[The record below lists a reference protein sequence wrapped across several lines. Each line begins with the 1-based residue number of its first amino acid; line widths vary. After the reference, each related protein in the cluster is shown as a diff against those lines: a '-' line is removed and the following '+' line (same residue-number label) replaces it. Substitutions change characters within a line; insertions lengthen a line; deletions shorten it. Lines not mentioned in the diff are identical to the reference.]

1 MIWHIV
7 RKDLSLLWPMAVIV
21 AAVNLMNAV
30 LLSVGGTFA
39 RTRQLIEPGT
49 LSWISN
55 LALPAVG
62 LIGLVLLVFSSIQQ
76 DPLPGTTQD
85 WLTRPIPRSRLW
97 AAKFLFVLFAG
108 LSPIFLGDVAMGV
121 AAHFDPADVIAAS
134 LTRSLAL
141 LCLICAPAAMLALV
155 TRKLTEI
162 LVFGIGLILVL
173 VAVLIG
179 LIRLGLQA
187 PVMQSGYVWVVLWI
201 FAGLSIVLTVLL
213 VPLQLRWRSTQRV
226 RWILLI
232 VGGLVPMIFFI
243 PWNAA
248 IRLQQ
253 ALAGHG
259 RSTLAINPDDGR
271 QVGFQEIDIGTPKS
285 KWIWL
290 TVPVTIGGTGANE
303 RVYVDRAVIRVTG
316 SAGRDIYY
324 GDSASRVGGM
334 PDPNGFLLPQEVGN
348 RGKGPEINLPVSAE
362 IFDAARSAHAMI
374 EVDLNLTEFALSTEQ
389 PLGSLTRDFPD
400 THTRCGERRVNGSG
414 DMAVDCVSTREISE
428 CFEIQEPTVAAKR
441 RVSQCGHG
449 SYAPWPLPIWR
460 DAYYSVL
467 YGAGAAWINSEFSLM
482 GADRSVQWS
491 SLLLKSYTPTVHMT
505 RRLSFPIDSAVEKSK
520 AESAHSID
528 GVGAAARFASPDG
541 AVVDQ
546 RGNLFIV
553 DRADSVI
560 RRVTPT
566 GEVSTFAGTPRQVGR
581 DDGSGHDA
589 RFSQPRGIGIDSRDN
604 LYVADTGNRLIRKIT
619 PAALVSTVMTVE
631 RLTSPVAVVPAG
643 DGALYVIDCDDTT
656 ANGTVAVVKK
666 IAPNGIVSD
675 VAGPRTVGQQTSP

>member
-7 RKDLSLLWPMAVIV
+7 RKDLSLLWPMVVIV
-21 AAVNLMNAV
+21 AAVNLVNAV
-30 LLSVGGTFA
+30 LLSVGGTFV

-97 AAKFLFVLFAG
+97 AAKFMFVLLAG
-108 LSPIFLGDVAMGV
+108 LSPILLGDVVMGV
-121 AAHFDPADVIAAS
+121 AAHFGPADVIAAS

-162 LVFGIGLILVL
+162 LVFGIGLILLL

-179 LIRLGLQA
+179 LIQLGLQS

-201 FAGLSIVLTVLL
+201 FAGLSIGLTVLL

-232 VGGLVPMIFFI
+232 VGGLLPVIFFI

-248 IRLQQ
+248 IRIQQ
-253 ALAGHG
+253 ALGGDG
-259 RSTLAINPDDGR
+259 RSTLAITQDDR
-271 QVGFQEIDIGTPKS
+271 RKVAFQEIDIGPLKSQS

-290 TVPVTIGGTGANE
+290 TVPLTIGATGANE
-303 RVYVDRAVIRVTG
+303 RVYVDRAVIRVVG
-316 SAGRDIYY
+316 AGGRDIYHR
-324 GDSASRVGGM
+324 DTSIRIGGM
-334 PDPNGFLLPQEVGN
+334 PVPNAFLPN
-348 RGKGPEINLPVSAE
+348 RGDGPKINLPVPAE
-362 IFDAARSAHAMI
+362 IFAAARSAHAMI
-374 EVDLNLTEFALSTEQ
+374 EVDLILTEFVLSTDK

-400 THTRCGERRVNGSG
+400 EHTRCGERRINGSN
-414 DMAVDCVSTREISE
+414 DTAVDCVSTREIGE
-428 CFEIQEPTVAAKR
+428 CFEIQEPTAGAGR
-441 RVSQCGHG
+441 RVSQCEHG
-449 SYAPWPLPIWR
+449 NYAPWPLPIWR

-467 YGAGAAWINSEFSLM
+467 YGGGAAWMNAGSRPL
-482 GADRSVQWS
+482 S
-491 SLLLKSYTPTVHMT
+491 SLLLKSYKPTVHLT
-505 RRLSFPIDSAVEKSK
+505 RRLSFPIDSAVEKWK
-520 AESAHSID
+520 AEPARSID
-528 GVGAAARFASPDG
+528 GIGPAARFASPHG

-566 GEVSTFAGTPRQVGR
+566 GEVSTFAGTPGQVGR
-581 DDGSGHDA
+581 DDGSGHSA
-589 RFSQPRGIGIDSRDN
+589 RFSEPRGIGIDSRDN

-619 PAALVSTVMTVE
+619 PTGVVSTVMTVE
-631 RLTSPVAVVPAG
+631 RLEGPVAVVPAG
-643 DGALYVIDCDDTT
+643 DGELYVIDYDDT
-656 ANGTVAVVKK
+656 AVDGAVLKK

-675 VAGPRTVGQQTSP
+675 VAGARAVGQQTAR